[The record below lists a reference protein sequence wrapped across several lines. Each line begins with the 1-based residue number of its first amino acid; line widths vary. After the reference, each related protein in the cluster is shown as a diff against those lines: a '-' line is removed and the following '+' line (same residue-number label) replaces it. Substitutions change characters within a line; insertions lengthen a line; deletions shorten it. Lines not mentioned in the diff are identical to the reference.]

1 MFMGPFDE
9 GGDWNDKG
17 ITGIHRFLNK
27 IWRLIQLPDSNENP
41 TKEDLRIL
49 HFTIKVVT
57 EDLSQKKFNTAL
69 SRCMEFVNH
78 FSGREEFYS
87 NFKSSFLKIIAPLV
101 PHLAEE
107 LWHLIGNENSIFD
120 ESLPEYN
127 ESYLTIEEIKYVIQV
142 NGKLRGEF
150 TVDKSTERDDI
161 LVLAK
166 ENQNAKKFL
175 EGKSIVKEIL
185 VPNKLINFVVR

>member
-1 MFMGPFDE
+1 M
-9 GGDWNDKG
+9 
-17 ITGIHRFLNK
+17 
-27 IWRLIQLPDSNENP
+27 
-41 TKEDLRIL
+41 
-49 HFTIKVVT
+49 
-57 EDLSQKKFNTAL
+57 
-69 SRCMEFVNH
+69 
-78 FSGREEFYS
+78 
-87 NFKSSFLKIIAPLV
+87 KIIAPLV

-107 LWHLIGNENSIFD
+107 LWHLFGNENSIFD
-120 ESLPEYN
+120 ESLPEHN
-127 ESYLTIEEIKYVIQV
+127 KSFLTIEEIKYVIQV

-150 TVDKSTERDDI
+150 TVDKSTERDDV